1 VTDPANQ
8 RTGFTRL
15 RCRGRDL
22 FLPPGEY
29 ILGRGKSCDVFI
41 DSNRASRRH
50 ARIVVRDSA
59 LTIED
64 LSSAN
69 GVLLNG
75 GRLAAE
81 PRQLQSGDRVTIG
94 DVLVEV
100 VDVRQARTDASD
112 AKSNKLGPRSPSSD
126 SRVTQRDD
134 GFEFAG
140 AVARRAIASGQVQSA
155 LDVLGYPLA
164 RIRQDARAGS
174 RVPEHVRAAAID
186 YACALAKASG
196 EGKWVDYVYDILAV
210 AGEPYSTTLA
220 SAIEAALRAAR
231 DADPASIEQYVKKL
245 RALPVSWENLRA
257 LQHAEAMQ
265 RLAKE
270 NASPDVRTRRSAS
283 W

>member
-1 VTDPANQ
+1 VSTSADQ
-8 RTGFTRL
+8 RQRSAGFTRL

-29 ILGRGKSCDVFI
+29 VLGRGRSCDVFI
-41 DSNRASRRH
+41 DSTRASRRH
-50 ARIVVRDSA
+50 ARIVVGESS

-81 PRQLQSGDRVTIG
+81 PRQLQTGDRVTIG

-100 VDVRQARTDASD
+100 LAIRQAKSD
-112 AKSNKLGPRSPSSD
+112 GSSSNDPEKLGPRSPSSET
-126 SRVTQRDD
+126 RVTQRDD

-140 AVARRAIASGQVQSA
+140 VMARRAIAAGQVQSA

-164 RIRQDARAGS
+164 RSRQDVRAGS
-174 RVPEHVRAAAID
+174 RVPDHVRAAAID

-196 EGKWVDYVYDILAV
+196 EGKWVDYAYDLLAV
-210 AGEPYSTTLA
+210 TGEPYGAALA
-220 SAIEAALRAAR
+220 SEIEAALRTAR
-231 DADPASIEQYVKKL
+231 DADPAAIDQYLKKL
-245 RALPVSWENLRA
+245 RALPVTWETLRA
-257 LQHAEAMQ
+257 LQHAESMQ
-265 RLAKE
+265 RLARE
-270 NASPDVRTRRSAS
+270 RRVA
-283 W
+283 

>member
-1 VTDPANQ
+1 VTDPAEQ
-8 RTGFTRL
+8 RSTGFTRL

-50 ARIVVRDSA
+50 ARIVVRDSS

-81 PRQLQSGDRVTIG
+81 PKSLQSGDRVTIG

-100 VDVRQARTDASD
+100 VDVRQARTDGSD
-112 AKSNKLGPRSPSSD
+112 PSGANKLGPRSPSSD

-164 RIRQDARAGS
+164 RIRQDTKAGS

-196 EGKWVDYVYDILAV
+196 EGKWIDYVYDLLA
-210 AGEPYSTTLA
+210 ASAEPYSTTLA
-220 SAIEAALRAAR
+220 NAIEAALRAAR
-231 DADPASIEQYVKKL
+231 DADPAAIEQYVRKL

-265 RLAKE
+265 RLAREKRV
-270 NASPDVRTRRSAS
+270 A
-283 W
+283 

>member
-1 VTDPANQ
+1 MAVSDPADQ
-8 RTGFTRL
+8 RQPGSGFTRL

-29 ILGRGKSCDVFI
+29 ILGRGRSCDVFI
-41 DSNRASRRH
+41 DSKRASRRH
-50 ARIVVRDSA
+50 AKMIVRDSS

-75 GRLAAE
+75 GRLAPE
-81 PRQLQSGDRVTIG
+81 PRQLQTGDRVTIG

-100 VDVRQARTDASD
+100 VAVRQAKSD
-112 AKSNKLGPRSPSSD
+112 RPQANGSDKIGPRSPSSD

-140 AVARRAIASGQVQSA
+140 VMARRAIASGQVQSA
-155 LDVLGYPLA
+155 LDVLSYPLA
-164 RIRQDARAGS
+164 RIRQDTKSGS

-196 EGKWVDYVYDILAV
+196 DGKWVDYVYDLLAV
-210 AGEPYSTTLA
+210 TGEPYSTDLA
-220 SAIEAALRAAR
+220 GAIEAALRAAR
-231 DADPASIEQYVKKL
+231 DADPASIEQYVRKL
-245 RALPVSWENLRA
+245 RTLSVSWDNLRA

-265 RLAKE
+265 RLARE
-270 NASPDVRTRRSAS
+270 RRSA
-283 W
+283 